1 MKGVTTM
8 TKMNKL
14 AIINPTNTND
24 QNHKGG
30 RKMKNNKRMKTRIIA
45 GMLSLVTVFSV
56 GACSVTTA
64 SAAAPSA
71 TGIVKDVASFALNKT
86 IDKFITNSIGG
97 SLLKMGTGYL
107 LNWIFD
113 ENAPESPTIK
123 DALEKIDTLQKTVE
137 NNHEEEMKSL
147 RVINGNINTKDFRM
161 EADSIND
168 DYTAAL
174 GKVRQYS
181 DNITTTGEGQID
193 NTTYKAYK
201 AILAEN
207 SCNLSK
213 LEKNFN
219 VMKGYVLGQ
228 RHSTDKQSGYKTT
241 TEYLYQKV
249 LENYKETH
257 SWKDSTDFTEVVNQI
272 NGELSTI
279 HFDAEMDYIT
289 LLLLNNMAY
298 RVKEYEVNNGI
309 YKANENEKPYASFEN
324 FEKDLTNTMKAF
336 NDAYWKAVDD
346 NNADGKM
353 VQAVVTLAEPADG
366 KQSKGFR
373 TFTEAWAQACSTN
386 KDFRID
392 LRDDIKSVK
401 GKCFNFDNLDKNKYG
416 FTDGGNFHVQDGRK
430 VTVDLGGHTIDNTAY
445 SLLPTF
451 GFMSNTFFDIK
462 NGTIKGGDNGLR
474 TDGRTNVHIKA
485 DNLTITDTSWAG
497 IYIGLNRNSNY
508 YTKDMKVELNNCT
521 IRNAKNESGLRV
533 LPQDSQIIL
542 TNCTF
547 ENCQSTKDGG
557 AIYTESENEPFIK
570 DCTFKN
576 NKANNGYGG
585 AIFAE
590 THTAAG
596 SKLKVVG
603 GLFEGNVSYKMSNDK
618 YYTTMDDLKKGA
630 GGAIA
635 CANLNADGV
644 TFRNNSSND
653 QAGAIF
659 IVPGMSYDRSYFKNS
674 ITNCTFEGNKADH
687 VGGAI
692 RLFHIDDRNVI
703 KNCKFTDN
711 FANNRVSNILV
722 QYGHGL
728 GDKLAKEWGNT
739 SNAMKYNHNANGVS
753 VVNK

>member
-1 MKGVTTM
+1 MK
-8 TKMNKL
+8 
-14 AIINPTNTND
+14 
-24 QNHKGG
+24 
-30 RKMKNNKRMKTRIIA
+30 KNNMKIRVIA
-45 GMLSLVTVFSV
+45 SALSVIAVFS
-56 GACSVTTA
+56 AASVITTTSA
-64 SAAAPSA
+64 SAASISV
-71 TGIVKDVASFALNKT
+71 TGIAKDVTSFALNKT
-86 IDKFITNSIGG
+86 IDKFVKNGVAG

-107 LNWIFD
+107 LNWIFSD
-113 ENAPESPTIK
+113 NAPKSPTIK

-137 NNHEEEMKSL
+137 KNHEEEMKSL

-174 GKVRQYS
+174 GKIRQYS
-181 DNITTTGEGQID
+181 DNITTAGEGMID
-193 NTTYKAYK
+193 NTTYRAYK
-201 AILAEN
+201 AILADD
-207 SCNLSK
+207 SCDLSK

-241 TEYLYQKV
+241 TEYLYNKV
-249 LENYKETH
+249 LESFKETH
-257 SWKDSTDFTEVVNQI
+257 NWKDSTDFTEVVNKI
-272 NGELSTI
+272 NAELSTI
-279 HFDAEMDYIT
+279 HFDAGMDYIT
-289 LLLLNNMAY
+289 MLVLNNMAY
-298 RVKEYEVNNGI
+298 KVKEYEVNNGI

-324 FEKDLTNTMKAF
+324 FEKALTNTMKQF
-336 NDAYWKAVDD
+336 NDAYNKVIGD

-353 VQAVVTLAEPADG
+353 VQAVVTFAEPVDG
-366 KQSKGFR
+366 KQTKGFR
-373 TFTEAWAQACSTN
+373 SFSEAWAQACSVK
-386 KDFRID
+386 KDFTIT

-401 GKCFNFDNLDKNKYG
+401 GKCFNFDKLDKNKYG

-430 VTVDLGGHTIDNTAY
+430 VTVDLGGHTIDNTA
-445 SLLPTF
+445 SPTLPTF
-451 GFMSNTFFDIK
+451 GFESNTFLYIK
-462 NGTIKGGDNGLR
+462 DGTIKGGDNGLR
-474 TDGRTNVHIKA
+474 ADGRTKVHIKA
-485 DNLTITDTSWAG
+485 DNLTINDTSWAG
-497 IYIGLNRNSNY
+497 IYIGLNSTGNY

-547 ENCQSTKDGG
+547 ENCLSSKDGG

-570 DCTFKN
+570 DCIFKN
-576 NKANNGYGG
+576 NKANNGCGG
-585 AIFAE
+585 AIYSY

-603 GLFEGNVSYKMSNDK
+603 GLFEGNVSYKMSNDR
-618 YYTTMDDLKKGA
+618 YYTTIDDLKKGA

-635 CANLNADGV
+635 CANLTADGV

-659 IVPGMSYDRSYFKNS
+659 IEPGMSYDRSYFTNS

-703 KNCKFTDN
+703 KNCRFTDN
-711 FANNRVSNILV
+711 SGRGENVFVE
-722 QYGHGL
+722 YGHGL
-728 GDKLAKEWGNT
+728 GDKLIKDWGNT
-739 SNAMKYNHNANGVS
+739 GNAKYNNGMYI
-753 VVNK
+753 VNK

>member
-1 MKGVTTM
+1 MK
-8 TKMNKL
+8 KHSNKK
-14 AIINPTNTND
+14 I
-24 QNHKGG
+24 
-30 RKMKNNKRMKTRIIA
+30 KTRIIA
-45 GMLSLVTVFSV
+45 GVLSAITVISV
-56 GACSVTTA
+56 GTVAMTSA
-64 SAAAPSA
+64 SALSVKSVA
-71 TGIVKDVASFALNKT
+71 KDVSSFALTQT
-86 IDKFITNSIGG
+86 IDKFVTNSIAG

-107 LNWIFD
+107 LNWVFD
-113 ENAPESPTIK
+113 GNEEKEPTVK
-123 DALEKIDTLQKTVE
+123 DAIDKIEDLRKAVNT
-137 NNHEEEMKSL
+137 NHEEEMKNL
-147 RVINGNINTKDFRM
+147 KVINSNIDTKDFRM
-161 EADSIND
+161 EADSIRD
-168 DYTAAL
+168 DYKNAL
-174 GKVRQYS
+174 KKIRQHS
-181 DNITTTGEGQID
+181 DNISYKSDGTID
-193 NTTYKAYK
+193 DKTYGAYK
-201 AILAEN
+201 DILASS
-207 SCNLSK
+207 SCNISS

-219 VMKGYVLGQ
+219 KMKEYVLGE
-228 RHSTDKQSGYKTT
+228 RHSTDKKNAYETT
-241 TEYLYQKV
+241 TDYLYKKV
-249 LENYKETH
+249 MANYKETH
-257 SWKDSTDFTEVVNQI
+257 NWKDSTDFLKIVKEDI
-272 NGELSTI
+272 NGEISSI
-279 HFDAEMDYIT
+279 HFEAEIDYLT
-289 LLLLNNMAY
+289 MLLLNNMAY
-298 RVKEYEVNNGI
+298 KVKEYEVQKGT
-309 YKANENEKPYASFEN
+309 YKPAEGEKPYAYFQN
-324 FEKDLTNTMKAF
+324 FETDLSDAMGKFNEAYKKAI
-336 NDAYWKAVDD
+336 DS
-346 NNADGKM
+346 NNKDGKM
-353 VQAVVTLAEPADG
+353 VQAIVTLAEPVDG
-366 KQSKGFR
+366 IKVKGFR

-603 GLFEGNVSYKMSNDK
+603 GLFEGNVSTKMSKDPNFK
-618 YYTTMDDLKKGA
+618 TIDDLKKGA
-630 GGAIA
+630 GGAIS
-635 CANLNADGV
+635 CNNLTADGV
-644 TFRNNSSND
+644 TFKNNSSND

-659 IVPGMSYDRSYFKNS
+659 IGPGMRYDLPLFKNS
-674 ITNCTFEGNKADH
+674 ITNCTFEGNKAEH

-692 RLFHIDDRNVI
+692 RLFHIDSNNVI
-703 KNCKFTDN
+703 KNCKFTN
-711 FANNRVSNILV
+711 NSGRGANVFV

-728 GDKLAKEWGNT
+728 GDKLTKEWGNT
-739 SNAMKYNHNANGVS
+739 GEGMY
-753 VVNK
+753 VVFK

>member
-1 MKGVTTM
+1 MKK
-8 TKMNKL
+8 TK
-14 AIINPTNTND
+14 T
-24 QNHKGG
+24 
-30 RKMKNNKRMKTRIIA
+30 MKTRIIA
-45 GMLSLVTVFSV
+45 GVLSAITVFSV
-56 GACSVTTA
+56 GTVAMTSA
-64 SAAAPSA
+64 SALSA
-71 TGIVKDVASFALNKT
+71 KGIAKDISSFAITQT
-86 IDKFITNSIGG
+86 IDKFLSNSIKG

-107 LNWIFD
+107 LDWVFD
-113 ENAPESPTIK
+113 SKEEKEPTVS
-123 DALEKIDTLQKTVE
+123 DAIEKIEKLRETVQQ
-137 NNHEEEMKSL
+137 NHEEEMKNL
-147 RVINGNINTKDFRM
+147 KVINSNIDTKDFRM
-161 EADSIND
+161 EADSIRD
-168 DYTAAL
+168 DYKNAL
-174 GKVRQYS
+174 TEIRRNS
-181 DNITTTGEGQID
+181 NNITMSKEGVID
-193 NTTYKAYK
+193 AKTYGAYK
-201 AILAEN
+201 AILASS
-207 SCNLSK
+207 SCNIPS

-219 VMKGYVLGQ
+219 KMKEYVLGE
-228 RHSTDKQSGYKTT
+228 RHSTDKKSAYQTT
-241 TEYLYQKV
+241 TDYLYKKV
-249 LENYKETH
+249 MAGYKETH
-257 SWKDSTDFTEVVNQI
+257 NWKDSTDFLNIVKKDI
-272 NGELSTI
+272 NGEIDSI
-279 HFDAEMDYIT
+279 HFEAELDYFT
-289 LLLLNNMAY
+289 MLLLNNMAY
-298 RVKEYEVNNGI
+298 KVKEYEVQNGT
-309 YKANENEKPYASFEN
+309 YKPAEGEQPYAYYQN
-324 FEKDLTNTMKAF
+324 FETDLSKAMGKF
-336 NDAYWKAVDD
+336 NDAYKKVIDS
-346 NNADGKM
+346 NNKDGKM
-353 VQAVVTLAEPADG
+353 VQAIVTLAEPVDG
-366 KQSKGFR
+366 IKVKGFR
-373 TFTEAWAQACSTN
+373 TFTEAWAQACSVK
-386 KDFRID
+386 KDFTIT

-416 FTDGGNFHVQDGRK
+416 FTDAGNFHVQDGRK

-445 SLLPTF
+445 SLIPTF

-618 YYTTMDDLKKGA
+618 YYTTLDDLKKGA

-659 IVPGMSYDRSYFKNS
+659 IVPGMSYDKSYFTNS

-692 RLFHIDDRNVI
+692 RLFHIDKNNVI

-711 FANNRVSNILV
+711 SSRGRNVFVE
-722 QYGHGL
+722 YGHGL
-728 GDKLAKEWGNT
+728 GEKLIKDWGNT
-739 SNAMKYNHNANGVS
+739 SNSTCNNGMYI
-753 VVNK
+753 VNK

>member
-1 MKGVTTM
+1 M
-8 TKMNKL
+8 TKNNNNKL
-14 AIINPTNTND
+14 AITNQTNSNNNA
-24 QNHKGG
+24 QEGG
-30 RKMKNNKRMKTRIIA
+30 RKMKNTSKIKTRIIA
-45 GMLSLVTVFSV
+45 GMLSLITVFSV
-56 GACSVTTA
+56 GAASVTTA
-64 SAAAPSA
+64 SAAGTP
-71 TGIVKDVASFALNKT
+71 DVAGVAKDLSSFAITQT
-86 IDKFITNSIGG
+86 IDKFVSNSIAG

-107 LNWIFD
+107 LDWVFD
-113 ENAPESPTIK
+113 GKEEKQPTVK
-123 DALEKIDTLQKTVE
+123 DAIEEIGKLRDTV
-137 NNHEEEMKSL
+137 NANHKEEMNSL
-147 RVINGNINTKDFRM
+147 KVINSNIDTKDFRL
-161 EADSIND
+161 EADSIRD
-168 DYTAAL
+168 DYSNAL
-174 GKVRQYS
+174 TMIKRHS
-181 DNITTTGEGQID
+181 DNITRSGEGVID
-193 NTTYKAYK
+193 DKTYGAYK
-201 AILAEN
+201 AILAES
-207 SCNLSK
+207 SCNIAS

-219 VMKGYVLGQ
+219 KMKEYVLGE
-228 RHSTDKQSGYKTT
+228 RHSTDKKSAYETT
-241 TEYLYQKV
+241 TDYLYKKV
-249 LENYKETH
+249 MEGYKETH
-257 SWKDSTDFTEVVNQI
+257 NWKDSTDFLKIVKKDI
-272 NGELSTI
+272 NGEISSI
-279 HFDAEMDYIT
+279 HFEAEVDYLT
-289 LLLLNNMAY
+289 MLVLNNMAY
-298 RVKEYEVNNGI
+298 KVREYEVQKGI
-309 YKANENEKPYASFEN
+309 YKPAEGEKPYAYYQN
-324 FEKDLTNTMKAF
+324 FETDLSTAMGKF
-336 NDAYWKAVDD
+336 NDAYKKVIDA
-346 NNADGKM
+346 NNKDGKM
-353 VQAVVTLAEPADG
+353 VQAVVTLAEPVDG
-366 KQSKGFR
+366 IQEKGFR

-585 AIFAE
+585 AIYVDS
-590 THTAAG
+590 HTYAG

-644 TFRNNSSND
+644 TFKNNSSND

-659 IVPGMSYDRSYFKNS
+659 IVPGMSYDKSYFTNS

-692 RLFHIDDRNVI
+692 RLFHIDKNNVI

>member
-1 MKGVTTM
+1 
-8 TKMNKL
+8 
-14 AIINPTNTND
+14 
-24 QNHKGG
+24 
-30 RKMKNNKRMKTRIIA
+30 MKNTKKIKTRIIA
-45 GMLSLVTVFSV
+45 GVLSAITVISV
-56 GACSVTTA
+56 GTVAMTSA
-64 SAAAPSA
+64 SALSVKSVA
-71 TGIVKDVASFALNKT
+71 KDVSSFALTQT
-86 IDKFITNSIGG
+86 IDKFVTNSIAG

-107 LNWIFD
+107 LNWVFD
-113 ENAPESPTIK
+113 GNEEKEPTVK
-123 DALEKIDTLQKTVE
+123 DAIDKIEDLRKAVNT
-137 NNHEEEMKSL
+137 NHEEEMKNL
-147 RVINGNINTKDFRM
+147 KVINSNIDTKDFRM
-161 EADSIND
+161 EADSIRD
-168 DYTAAL
+168 DYKNAL
-174 GKVRQYS
+174 KKIRQHS
-181 DNITTTGEGQID
+181 DNISYKSDGTID
-193 NTTYKAYK
+193 DKTYGAYK
-201 AILAEN
+201 DILASS
-207 SCNLSK
+207 SCNISS

-219 VMKGYVLGQ
+219 KMKEYVLGE
-228 RHSTDKQSGYKTT
+228 RHSTDKKNAYETT
-241 TEYLYQKV
+241 TDYLYKKV
-249 LENYKETH
+249 MANYKETH
-257 SWKDSTDFTEVVNQI
+257 NWKDSTDFLKIVKEDI
-272 NGELSTI
+272 NGEISSI
-279 HFDAEMDYIT
+279 HFEAEIDYLT
-289 LLLLNNMAY
+289 MLLLNNMAY
-298 RVKEYEVNNGI
+298 KVKEYEVQKGT
-309 YKANENEKPYASFEN
+309 YKPAEGEKPYAYFQN
-324 FEKDLTNTMKAF
+324 FETDLSDAMGKF
-336 NDAYWKAVDD
+336 NEAYKKAV
-346 NNADGKM
+346 
-353 VQAVVTLAEPADG
+353 
-366 KQSKGFR
+366 KGFR

-659 IVPGMSYDRSYFKNS
+659 IVPGMSYDKSYFTNS

-692 RLFHIDDRNVI
+692 RLFHIDNNNVI

-711 FANNRVSNILV
+711 SSRGQNVFVE
-722 QYGHGL
+722 YGHGL
-728 GDKLAKEWGNT
+728 GEKLIKDWGNT
-739 SNAMKYNHNANGVS
+739 SNSKYNNGMYI
-753 VVNK
+753 VNK